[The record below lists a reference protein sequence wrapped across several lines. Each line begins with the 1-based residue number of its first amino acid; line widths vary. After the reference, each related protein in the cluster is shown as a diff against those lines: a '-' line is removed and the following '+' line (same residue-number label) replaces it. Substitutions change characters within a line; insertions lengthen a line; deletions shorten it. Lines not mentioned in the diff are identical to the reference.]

1 MATGPLALVVGW
13 TDTRQVGE
21 ITGWEN
27 AAEEKLKERQT
38 TKLCLWLP
46 LFYDLIDRQDIS
58 ALEG

>member
-1 MATGPLALVVGW
+1 MVGW
-13 TDTRQVGE
+13 TGTRTMQVGE

-46 LFYDLIDRQDIS
+46 LFYDLIDRRDIS